1 MTCTE
6 KPWILAKML
15 EMSINSKSGIR
26 KQNAAI
32 VISDISRN
40 SLGRYMVFNFIRDR
54 LDDLFA
60 VFPGS
65 SFRSISRIL
74 KAVASSLNTEIEL
87 KELIGFR
94 EVQKSGGL
102 SGSERAIQ
110 QSIDQAKNNVNW
122 MKQNYQHVLDWLQR
136 VY

>member
-1 MTCTE
+1 
-6 KPWILAKML
+6 ML

-60 VFPGS
+60 VDI
-65 SFRSISRIL
+65 RYY
-74 KAVASSLNTEIEL
+74 SLL
-87 KELIGFR
+87 
-94 EVQKSGGL
+94 
-102 SGSERAIQ
+102 
-110 QSIDQAKNNVNW
+110 
-122 MKQNYQHVLDWLQR
+122 
-136 VY
+136 